1 LYNTK
6 DILEATGGQLA
17 NGGHEGVFSHIST
30 DTRKIEKG
38 SLFIA
43 VKGPNFDGH
52 DFVVEAAGKGAAG
65 AVVSR
70 DMPSPKAGFEVILV
84 KDTVKALGG
93 IAKFHRSRFDIPVI
107 ALTGSN
113 GKTTTKDMLAL
124 ILSAKYKVLKNE
136 GTENNFIGVPLT
148 LLKLN
153 DRDEIAVIELG
164 TNHAGEIGY
173 LADIVQPN
181 CGMILNAGPSH
192 LEFFGSVDNVRKEK
206 LDLIKRVGEAGSAV
220 VNGDDEM
227 LVITTRKMCDEVV
240 TFGFNEDCD
249 FVAGNVRESDCGINF
264 TLNDTYLVKLRM
276 LGRHNVHNA
285 VAAIAVASLYGIE
298 VKTAIKA
305 LEDFVLPKL
314 RMEYEKCEGIDFIF
328 DCYNSNPASLKSAV
342 GTLRDMEPY
351 KRKVLVA
358 GDMLELGE
366 AGPEFH
372 REAGRFAAKSKISL
386 LVSVGTLSGYI
397 LEGAQEEGLGGSSL
411 LRFDNSVEAAKAL
424 KGILKQGDLVLVKGS
439 RGMKMEEIKKCFTTC
454 STR

>member
-1 LYNTK
+1 MFSAK
-6 DILEATGGQLA
+6 DILEATGGQLV
-17 NGGHEGVFSHIST
+17 NGTRECVFSHIST

-52 DFVVEAAGKGAAG
+52 DFVCEAASKGAGA

-70 DMPSPKAGFEVILV
+70 DMPSPKAGFSVILV

-93 IAKFHRSRFDIPVI
+93 IAKLHRSRFDIPVI

-124 ILSAKYKVLKNE
+124 ILSSKYKVLKNE
-136 GTENNFIGVPLT
+136 GTENNFIGVPQT

-153 DRDEIAVIELG
+153 EEHEIAVIELG

-192 LEFFGSVDNVRKEK
+192 LEFFGSVENVRKEK
-206 LDLIKRVGEAGSAV
+206 LDLIKRVGEDGSAV
-220 VNGDDEM
+220 VNGDDPE
-227 LVITTRKMCDEVV
+227 LVEAAKKMCDEVV

-249 FVAGNVRESDCGINF
+249 FTAENVRESDCGISF
-264 TLNDTYLVKLRM
+264 ALNDTYAVKLRM

-285 VAAIAVASLYGIE
+285 SAAIAASSLYGIGTKSA
-298 VKTAIKA
+298 VKA
-305 LEDFVLPKL
+305 LEGFVLPKL
-314 RMEYEKCEGIDFIF
+314 RMEYEKCGGIDFIF
-328 DCYNSNPASLKSAV
+328 DCYNSNPASLESAI

-351 KRKVLVA
+351 KRKVLVV

-366 AGPEFH
+366 AGPELH
-372 REAGRFAAKSKISL
+372 REAGRFAAKSKIGL

-397 LEGAQEEGLGGSSL
+397 LEGAQEEGIGGMSL
-411 LRFDNSVEAAKAL
+411 LRFADSVEAAKAL
-424 KGILKQGDLVLVKGS
+424 KNILKQGDLVLVKGS